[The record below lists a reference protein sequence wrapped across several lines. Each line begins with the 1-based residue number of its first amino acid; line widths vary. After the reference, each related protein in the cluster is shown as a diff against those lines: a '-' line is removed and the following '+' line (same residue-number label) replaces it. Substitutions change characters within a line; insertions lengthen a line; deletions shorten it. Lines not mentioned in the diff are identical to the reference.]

1 MIGKREM
8 KEHRRAK
15 VPDISRQNEQ
25 VSRGLQNETS
35 GTRSSMRRDQTLRL
49 FREMS
54 VLEVYLE
61 SAAALMTNSF
71 ARGVAASS
79 TNEEEL
85 TMPRANARSA
95 SCGVHERYRR

>member
-35 GTRSSMRRDQTLRL
+35 AKRSSMRRDQTLRL

-71 ARGVAASS
+71 ARGGGILDERGGADDATSKRSVCELRS
-79 TNEEEL
+79 T
-85 TMPRANARSA
+85 
-95 SCGVHERYRR
+95 